1 MKPIHIFKP
10 GQHTAMSGATLSFS
24 EADLAASAAAYDPA
38 VHEAPMVVGHPAAD
52 GPAYGWVKGLA
63 FADAGLQAEPSQ
75 VDPAFAELVVAGRF
89 KKVSASFY
97 TPDAPNNPVPGVYYL
112 RHVGFL
118 GAQPPAIK
126 GLRPVEFAEGE
137 AGVIEFSEWTDQQN
151 AGLWRRMREFLIAQF
166 GQDKADAVIPTYTI
180 DDMQNAAVREAA
192 TEAAQE
198 DAMRTQDPTAPA
210 GFPSPYYAEGGNAVT
225 EQELKARKD
234 ELDAK
239 EADLKK
245 REAAA
250 ATFAEAQAAADQ
262 AARDQAD
269 AAFAEGLVAAGQLR
283 PADKPRVLNLLKGLA
298 PTANVMDFA
307 EGSTTELVAVSAR
320 DVLKA
325 FLKSQPKLV
334 DFSER
339 GKGDGTTALDVEDPE
354 ALRKGA
360 LAYQEACRVAGDTVP
375 SFPMAVQHVTRQHKA

>member
-38 VHEAPMVVGHPAAD
+38 VHEAPMVVGHPSSD

-63 FADAGLQAEPSQ
+63 FADAGLQAEPDQ
-75 VDPAFAELVVAGRF
+75 VDPAFAELVAAGRF

-97 TPDAPNNPVPGVYYL
+97 TPGAPNNPVPGVYYL

-126 GLRPVEFAEGE
+126 GLRPVEFAEAE
-137 AGVIEFSEWTDQQN
+137 EGVIEFSEWTDQQN
-151 AGLWRRMREFLIAQF
+151 AGLWRRMREFLITQF
-166 GQDKADAVIPTYTI
+166 GQEKADAVIPNYTI
-180 DDMQNAAVREAA
+180 DDMQATAVR
-192 TEAAQE
+192 EAAQE
-198 DAMRTQDPTAPA
+198 DAMRTPDPTAPA
-210 GFPSPYYAEGGNAVT
+210 GFPTPYYAEGGNAVT
-225 EQELKARKD
+225 EQELKDRKAA
-234 ELDAK
+234 LDAQ
-239 EADLKK
+239 EADLRK

-250 ATFAEAQAAADQ
+250 AAFAETQAAADQ

-269 AAFAEGLVAAGQLR
+269 AAFAEELVTAGKLR
-283 PADKPRVLNLLKGLA
+283 PADKPRVLNLLKGT
-298 PTANVMDFA
+298 PTTASVMDFA
-307 EGSTTELVAVSAR
+307 EGSTTELVATPAR
-320 DVLKA
+320 EVLKA

-339 GKGDGTTALDVEDPE
+339 GKGDGSTELNLESSEDI
-354 ALRKGA
+354 RRGA
-360 LAYQEACRVAGDTVP
+360 LAFQEECRKAGDTVP
-375 SFPMAVQHVTRQHKA
+375 SFAMAVQHVTRQRKA